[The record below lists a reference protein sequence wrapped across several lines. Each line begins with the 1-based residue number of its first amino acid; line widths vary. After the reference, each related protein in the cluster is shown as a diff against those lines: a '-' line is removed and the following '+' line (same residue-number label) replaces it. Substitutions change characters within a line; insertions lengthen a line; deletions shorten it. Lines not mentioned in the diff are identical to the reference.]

1 MNAALGQN
9 LVVSKGS
16 KKWIGADDRHLSDGS
31 EVANDATVSSGPPGC
46 GQLSS
51 GPSSAQ
57 DLGFA
62 VPPSAV
68 DEHSKLLG
76 QNRDF
81 LARLMSSASASH
93 ASHQHQHSSHS
104 REEDE
109 NSSFLDVVESNNNAA
124 AAAAAAAAA
133 MSQYHHSAAAN
144 AVVAAGGAGAGGGAG
159 TSSGGG
165 GGNGGGAGGTTPT
178 GGPSTAPSSVEPPQM
193 QMNSLSHSQSFMSSF
208 YNNANARLSGV
219 GVGAGASVGVG
230 VGANSS
236 SASMLVEAALNSVGN
251 MIDSESSDLKVP
263 TENHINSDSP
273 MSAHVDAETQRFGS
287 GSGANGTGIGSTM
300 DNLENELKMM
310 KNLGSF
316 PMQIPPLPMFQGACN
331 ISPSAST
338 PTNPQSNQNQ
348 NDVDVDA
355 GSTPRPQHPDSDGFS
370 SSHHRTPP
378 SPPPISPGRDYGGM
392 FGAGNGAGGGPG
404 SNSTP
409 AGSSSGGGGGGAAT
423 AGGNNLSA
431 SSPLPALQP
440 QRRNASSVG
449 STYPEHELISPASS
463 PSIPRYNF
471 NGDMMRHKRAV
482 QEQEQ
487 QERRHNISRH
497 NQMSSDEENS
507 IMPQNSAGQDMR
519 MKFPQSQIDL
529 MYSKYE
535 SMASNLKYNSQ
546 DLDSPAEYRQSS
558 NSNAASAAAVAAAA
572 ASAANDMSD
581 LQGLDMSSRSNA
593 SSNYHHNFQLPSSR
607 YHHHIYDILSD
618 REQSQQSQAQ
628 QQSAAS
634 VVHQQEHGSHGGHS
648 SQLQAM
654 QQHQSAAMHNMLSE
668 QLGEQEHDQTTSVD
682 LSRTANYVVSSPPQ
696 LPYNHPHHDMLRMA
710 SLDLTPNTANMTVGN
725 NRSFLSSQMQHQS
738 RESLEHHRLLSTVEQ
753 HRILAASNAAADPHR
768 LLVDPTAHLL
778 MEQNN
783 RLLGTADQSRLLGES
798 AAAAAQNRHMAR
810 SFGAYHQVAS
820 SNYHPGVRPPPV
832 LPSANHHAS
841 NPSNY
846 HPFPA
851 YY

>member
-1 MNAALGQN
+1 
-9 LVVSKGS
+9 
-16 KKWIGADDRHLSDGS
+16 
-31 EVANDATVSSGPPGC
+31 
-46 GQLSS
+46 
-51 GPSSAQ
+51 
-57 DLGFA
+57 
-62 VPPSAV
+62 
-68 DEHSKLLG
+68 
-76 QNRDF
+76 
-81 LARLMSSASASH
+81 
-93 ASHQHQHSSHS
+93 
-104 REEDE
+104 
-109 NSSFLDVVESNNNAA
+109 
-124 AAAAAAAAA
+124 
-133 MSQYHHSAAAN
+133 
-144 AVVAAGGAGAGGGAG
+144 
-159 TSSGGG
+159 
-165 GGNGGGAGGTTPT
+165 
-178 GGPSTAPSSVEPPQM
+178 
-193 QMNSLSHSQSFMSSF
+193 
-208 YNNANARLSGV
+208 
-219 GVGAGASVGVG
+219 
-230 VGANSS
+230 
-236 SASMLVEAALNSVGN
+236 
-251 MIDSESSDLKVP
+251 
-263 TENHINSDSP
+263 
-273 MSAHVDAETQRFGS
+273 
-287 GSGANGTGIGSTM
+287 M

-392 FGAGNGAGGGPG
+392 FGAGNGGGGPG

-409 AGSSSGGGGGGAAT
+409 AGSSSGGGGGGGGG
-423 AGGNNLSA
+423 AGGGGANSMSA

-482 QEQEQ
+482 QEQEH
-487 QERRHNISRH
+487 QERQRQNISRH

-546 DLDSPAEYRQSS
+546 DLDSPAEYRQGGAG
-558 NSNAASAAAVAAAA
+558 NGGNAAASAAAAAAAA
-572 ASAANDMSD
+572 ASAANDLSD
-581 LQGLDMSSRSNA
+581 LQGLDMSSRSNAA

-618 REQSQQSQAQ
+618 REQQSQQAQ
-628 QQSAAS
+628 QAGGAVVGGGGGGGAGAAS
-634 VVHQQEHGSHGGHS
+634 VVHQQEHGHGQHH
-648 SQLQAM
+648 AM
-654 QQHQSAAMHNMLSE
+654 QQHQQSAAAMHNMLSE

-696 LPYNHPHHDMLRMA
+696 LPYNHPTHHDMLRMA
-710 SLDLTPNTANMTVGN
+710 SLDLTPNTANMAVGN

-753 HRILAASNAAADPHR
+753 HRILAASNAADQHR